1 MSLPPVAENICAKSV
16 SRLMHSDTLELVV
29 RHLAMARRQ
38 QQASGQSL
46 YKTMRFA
53 DIES

>member
-29 RHLAMARRQ
+29 RHLAMAQRQ
-38 QQASGQSL
+38 QQVGRASIE
-46 YKTMRFA
+46 KTMRFA